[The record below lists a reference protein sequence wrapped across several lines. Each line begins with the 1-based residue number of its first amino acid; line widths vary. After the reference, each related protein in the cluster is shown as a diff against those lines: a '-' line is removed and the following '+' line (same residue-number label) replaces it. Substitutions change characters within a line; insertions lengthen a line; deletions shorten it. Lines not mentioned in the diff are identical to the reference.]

1 MISSPYYQAG
11 RGLCR
16 FGRSLGI
23 RLLRRGVY
31 RDGLRLLLEP
41 LTYWRNV
48 EAPYVIVHLRPRP
61 GQLILDVGSPKL
73 VALFLSSRDAL
84 VEATDLYPYFIEL
97 CQRAKKCDKK
107 LNAYLRL
114 GIADGRA
121 LPYPDR
127 TFDSAYALS
136 VVEHIENEG
145 DTRAI
150 REMARV
156 LKPGGRLCLTVPFAH
171 EYRESMTTEP
181 LYYKQGG
188 PAAPVFYQRHYDVR
202 ALEQRIIKPS
212 GLTVIHQS
220 FYGERYVAVEEA
232 LERLPV
238 PLRAGIGPMLPILS
252 ACFLTRLNEAKLDQA
267 MTACLTLEKVPQAV
281 GPKS

>member
-1 MISSPYYQAG
+1 MVFSTGVSRPYNQARRAIS
-11 RGLCR
+11 R
-16 FGRSLGI
+16 FGRVLGI

-48 EAPYVIVHLRPRP
+48 EAPYIIVHLAFRP

-73 VALFLSSRDAL
+73 VALFLASRGA
-84 VEATDLYPYFIEL
+84 VIEATDLYPYFIAL
-97 CQRAKKCDKK
+97 CQRVKEYNGQ
-107 LNAYLRL
+107 LNACLRL

-127 TFDSAYALS
+127 TFDRAYALS

-171 EYRESMTTEP
+171 EYRESTTTEP
-181 LYYKQGG
+181 LYYKPGA

-202 ALEQRIIKPS
+202 ALEQRLIKPS
-212 GLTVIHQS
+212 GLTVIHRS

-238 PLRAGIGPMLPILS
+238 ALRAGIGPMLPVLS
-252 ACFLTRLNEAKLDQA
+252 ACFLTRINEAQSGHA
-267 MTACLTLEKVPQAV
+267 MTACVTLEK
-281 GPKS
+281 KE

>member
-1 MISSPYYQAG
+1 M
-11 RGLCR
+11 
-16 FGRSLGI
+16 
-23 RLLRRGVY
+23 
-31 RDGLRLLLEP
+31 
-41 LTYWRNV
+41 
-48 EAPYVIVHLRPRP
+48 
-61 GQLILDVGSPKL
+61 DVGSPKL
-73 VALFLSSRDAL
+73 VALFLSSQGS

-252 ACFLTRLNEAKLDQA
+252 ACF
-267 MTACLTLEKVPQAV
+267 
-281 GPKS
+281 